1 MIDNLQMTEIQM
13 RLSNIEHLVRSIVK
27 PDQWIDIED
36 AAVYSS
42 TSKSTIDRAV
52 KKGTLKCSRKIGKRL
67 FRRSD
72 IDRWLENG

>member
-1 MIDNLQMTEIQM
+1 METITLIEINM
-13 RLSNIEHLVRSIVK
+13 RLSNLEKLVRSIVL

-36 AAVYSS
+36 AAVDYSG

-52 KKGTLKCSRKIGKRL
+52 KKGILKCSKRTGKRL

-72 IDRWLENG
+72 IDRWLDG